1 MCLPFSASSEGRIR
15 NLGLG
20 SKIGTFWDH
29 FGTLVPFGTK
39 SRIWDLF
46 GAPEEEKDDLR
57 KEVGA
62 LKGEKK
68 EEGNTGPQD

>member
-15 NLGLG
+15 NSGL
-20 SKIGTFWDH
+20 FWDY

-46 GAPEEEKDDLR
+46 GAPEEEKDDRR